1 MTPEDRPNR
10 AHGFA
15 LLLLCAGALA
25 LAAWMESTAAGKRE
39 IYAPVSAQQLAADG
53 FPIAT
58 GPTLDSPS
66 VVPAPNER

>member
-10 AHGFA
+10 GHALA

-39 IYAPVSAQQLAADG
+39 MYAPVSATQLAADG
-53 FPIAT
+53 FPSEI
-58 GPTLDSPS
+58 GPTLNSPS
-66 VVPAPNER
+66 VVPAPEAR